1 MAKRSLLRQPARV
14 RVAVTGAGGF
24 VGTKLVARLEAAG
37 HQVHASDRELDVG
50 DLTAVRAALLRERPE
65 AVVHLAALS
74 SVTASVGDPSLTW
87 RVNYLG
93 ARAVLETARELAPGA
108 VRPVRVLLV
117 GSGQVYGSAAPGALP
132 FDEAAP
138 LRPRS
143 PYDWTK
149 AAADLLGG
157 VHAAAG
163 ADVMR
168 VRPFNHTGPGQS
180 DAFVASSFARQLAEI
195 ELGRRP
201 AVLSVGNLDSV
212 RDFLDVDDV
221 LDAYLALLDPRVP
234 AGIYNV
240 ASGRGLAMR
249 ELLELLLAA
258 SGVRPAIT
266 ADPSRLRRTDASV
279 GDASRLRE
287 ATGWR
292 PRRDLGDTLK
302 RLLDDWRRRLRDDA

>member
-1 MAKRSLLRQPARV
+1 
-14 RVAVTGAGGF
+14 
-24 VGTKLVARLEAAG
+24 
-37 HQVHASDRELDVG
+37 
-50 DLTAVRAALLRERPE
+50 
-65 AVVHLAALS
+65 
-74 SVTASVGDPSLTW
+74 
-87 RVNYLG
+87 
-93 ARAVLETARELAPGA
+93 
-108 VRPVRVLLV
+108 
-117 GSGQVYGSAAPGALP
+117 
-132 FDEAAP
+132 
-138 LRPRS
+138 
-143 PYDWTK
+143 
-149 AAADLLGG
+149 
-157 VHAAAG
+157 
-163 ADVMR
+163 MR